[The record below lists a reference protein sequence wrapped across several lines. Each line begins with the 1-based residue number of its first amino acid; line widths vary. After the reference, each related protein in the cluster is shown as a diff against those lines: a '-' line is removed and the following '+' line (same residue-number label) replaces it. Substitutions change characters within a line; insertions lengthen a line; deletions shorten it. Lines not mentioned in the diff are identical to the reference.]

1 MTVVAN
7 SSTWSQMLEANTN
20 FSTSKQKSEGFFGNK
35 KQHSEHKG
43 ARSFQKK
50 KQKRYTIN
58 AVQSIPFS
66 NEKSP

>member
-1 MTVVAN
+1 LKPNAGSEN
-7 SSTWSQMLEANTN
+7 KLQYQQAK
-20 FSTSKQKSEGFFGNK
+20 SKRFFGDK

-43 ARSFQKK
+43 ARNFQKK